1 MQTPAHKAQS
11 FQHRASELM
20 IWAAH
25 TDNPALK
32 HKLTAAAHLR
42 AAEEEVLGVPLDLS
56 CREIT
61 FGHSNGRGPWATP
74 GRAA

>member
-32 HKLTAAAHLR
+32 QQYKLTAAAYLR
-42 AAEEEVLGVPLDLS
+42 AAEEEVLGVPL
-56 CREIT
+56 
-61 FGHSNGRGPWATP
+61 GPEFP
-74 GRAA
+74 KSPDAAA